1 MKVTGF
7 GACDHLV
14 FGAPGIASSLYGWQ
28 ECAMLA
34 KCTNLECSKAFRF
47 LHQGKVFRLSPT
59 PDLRKVSATASRSKP
74 EIMTRRTRVRAIS
87 AGR

>member
-1 MKVTGF
+1 
-7 GACDHLV
+7 
-14 FGAPGIASSLYGWQ
+14 
-28 ECAMLA
+28 MLA

-74 EIMTRRTRVRAIS
+74 EIMTRRTRVRPHLLGVMTDES
-87 AGR
+87 KRQWRFL